1 MKVVLCTTV
10 ILVCVVLAMAQKSS
24 ELNGHVRYN
33 NKSPAEGVVLTSGNY
48 SVATDR
54 DGNYRITFLKPGLCR
69 VLIKPPGKATRSFK
83 VMIGSTPSQKDFVV
97 NW

>member
-33 NKSPAEGVVLTSGNY
+33 NKSPNH
-48 SVATDR
+48 
-54 DGNYRITFLKPGLCR
+54 
-69 VLIKPPGKATRSFK
+69 
-83 VMIGSTPSQKDFVV
+83 
-97 NW
+97 